1 MVQSRI
7 NAFMNRFA
15 GIHSVFTWSPWFRAR
30 KLIDTGIRIWIVRA
44 SPRLRRISDDK
55 LTGIEVLLVE
65 RESEIVAT
73 NLLNH
78 PDKGN
83 IREIMIGTSAAD

>member
-30 KLIDTGIRIWIVRA
+30 KLVDTGIRIWIVCA
-44 SPRLRRISDDK
+44 SPRLGHSDYK
-55 LTGIEVLLVE
+55 LTGIQVLLVE

-78 PDKGN
+78 PNKCN
-83 IREIMIGTSAAD
+83 IREIVIGTSAAD